1 MWFELRGGLVA
12 YALVGG
18 LGSVLFV
25 GVVAWFVA
33 SPKLR
38 NLKIILLLVSIDS
51 KRVKLLIFKTK
62 KTEKPQP

>member
-1 MWFELRGGLVA
+1 MRCLVMGGRG
-12 YALVGG
+12 
-18 LGSVLFV
+18 LF
-25 GVVAWFVA
+25 A